1 MATGL
6 NGHSHVSLPL
16 PPEQRSEMLARV
28 ETALAE
34 MTSALTASGFSEYE
48 ASSINLAT
56 RFAITG
62 MVKERARK
70 S

>member
-1 MATGL
+1 VGGL

-16 PPEQRSEMLARV
+16 PPDQRSGMLERI

-34 MTSALTASGFSEYE
+34 MTKALTKSGFSEYE

-62 MVKERARK
+62 LVKERARK

>member
-1 MATGL
+1 MGGL
-6 NGHSHVSLPL
+6 NGHSHISLPL
-16 PPEQRSEMLARV
+16 PPEQRTEMLARV

-34 MTSALTASGFSEYE
+34 MTNALTASGFTPYE

>member
-1 MATGL
+1 MPAGL
-6 NGHSHVSLPL
+6 NGHSHISLPL
-16 PPEQRSEMLARV
+16 PPEQRAAMLARV

-34 MTSALTASGFSEYE
+34 MTKALTFSGFSEYE